1 MKILIVE
8 DDADILELVC
18 TMVAGIIEVDVLT
31 ASSGYEAIEIIEN
44 NSDLALIMS
53 DFKMNNGGAIDI
65 YRYLLDKKIKVPFG
79 IVSTYGPKDD
89 EIFKNFYS
97 DHAQNFHLMK
107 PFTFNDFEERLEKIF
122 PKPKNLV
129 HSDFVR
135 ISAEFIKRH
144 ALPLQ
149 IYIRL
154 SEEKFVMI
162 QDVGHYDGVML
173 DNYSQRGITDFFLK
187 REVFETYILQTIQQT
202 QEKLTQNTGGDILFN
217 AIEEVQLVLSRLG
230 VNQETII
237 YTETVVEE
245 GLKSFRNYSKLCDL
259 LDRILTM
266 NHYVQKHA
274 YLSAYFCV
282 AIAKQNS
289 DLTAR
294 DHRRLVMAAL
304 FKDICLV
311 ETPLLAEIFYAKDK
325 KFQALSQTQQHK
337 VMIHGQDACYI
348 LESIPEFD
356 NITRELVLSHHE
368 RPKGNG
374 FPRGKENKNYQ
385 TLTPYFMIGCQFS
398 HDLITGERSLKEI
411 VHLAQNY
418 AFEYEFAPFKEA
430 YDHFVTTF
438 QSLS

>member
-1 MKILIVE
+1 LKILIVE
-8 DDADILELVC
+8 DDLDILELVC
-18 TMVAGIIEVDVLT
+18 TMVAGIIDVDVLT
-31 ASSGYEAIEIIEN
+31 ASSGYEAIEIIEK
-44 NSDLALIMS
+44 NSDLSLIMS
-53 DFKMNNGGAIDI
+53 DFKMNNGGAVEV
-65 YRYLLDKKIKVPFG
+65 YKFLLEKKIKVPFG

-89 EIFKNFYS
+89 DIFKNFYT
-97 DHAQNFHLMK
+97 DHPQNFHLMK
-107 PFTFNDFEERLEKIF
+107 PFSFNDFEERIERIF

-135 ISAEFIKRH
+135 IGADFVKRH

-162 QDVGHYDGVML
+162 QDKGHYDGVML
-173 DNYSQRGITDFFLK
+173 DNYIQRGIEDFFLK
-187 REVFETYILQTIQQT
+187 REVFEAYILETLQQT
-202 QEKLTQNTGGDILFN
+202 QAKMAQAPGGDILFE

-237 YTETVVEE
+237 YAESVIEE

-274 YLSAYFCV
+274 YLTAYFCV
-282 AIAKQNS
+282 AIAKQNTT
-289 DLTAR
+289 LTAR

-311 ETPLLAEIFYAKDK
+311 ETPLLAEIFYIKDK
-325 KFQALSQTQQHK
+325 KMQSLSQTQQHK

-356 NITRELVLSHHE
+356 NITREMVLTHHE

-385 TLTPYFMIGCQFS
+385 ALTPYFMIGCQFS
-398 HDLITGERSLKEI
+398 HDLIAGERSMKEMI
-411 VHLAQNY
+411 HLAQNY

-430 YDHFVTTF
+430 YDHFVLTF
-438 QSLS
+438 NALS